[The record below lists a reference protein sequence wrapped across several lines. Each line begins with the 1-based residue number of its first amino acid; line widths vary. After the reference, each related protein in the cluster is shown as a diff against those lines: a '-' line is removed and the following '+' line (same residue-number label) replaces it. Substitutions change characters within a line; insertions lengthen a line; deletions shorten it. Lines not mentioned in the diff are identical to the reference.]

1 MSITALDIQQEGFEH
16 SIRGYD
22 VVQVD
27 DFLERVAQEVDNL
40 NNTISELEA
49 ELEQAREDAAKN
61 AGNEKDDEKL
71 KRASARQLER
81 AKKAENRAIEAE
93 ARAQRAEEKAQ
104 ELEEKL
110 APLKQKLT
118 EKSEMDAVISN
129 AIISAQRSADTLKES
144 ARAEGERLYRE
155 SEAKARELIRIALEE
170 KQRILAEIKVLETS
184 ADKFRENYKRLLA
197 RFSTQ
202 ADDSFNTLGSPK
214 IPDSVLDDMLPKY
227 EDIDLDELQKQ
238 REDDKQD
245 YSGNFGRNRRSSDS
259 DFSFDTD
266 TRSKSDLSSFSKES
280 FGSSGSFGAKSKF
293 SSSDDFNINDA
304 KDTHASSSAKKDL
317 GGRKK
322 TGNTGVIAASMSELL
337 DDSALIDGS
346 DK

>member
-1 MSITALDIQQEGFEH
+1 MGITALDIQQEGFEH

-40 NNTISELEA
+40 NKTIAELED
-49 ELEQAREDAAKN
+49 ELEQAKEEAAKG
-61 AGNEKDDEKL
+61 AASSASDEKL
-71 KRASARQLER
+71 KRASAKQLER
-81 AKKAENRAIEAE
+81 AKKAEARAIEAE
-93 ARAQRAEEKAQ
+93 ERAQMAEKRAEELK
-104 ELEEKL
+104 EKL
-110 APLKQKLT
+110 APLEQKLT

-170 KQRILAEIKVLETS
+170 KQRILTEIKALEMS

-202 ADDSFNTLGSPK
+202 ADDSFHSLGSPK
-214 IPDSVLDDMLPKY
+214 IPDSVVDDMLPSY
-227 EDIDLDELQKQ
+227 DDIDLDNLQNQKDN
-238 REDDKQD
+238 DDKFSASEG
-245 YSGNFGRNRRSSDS
+245 YSKKRRSSS
-259 DFSFDTD
+259 SKFSFDD
-266 TRSKSDLSSFSKES
+266 GAKSSSDLSSFSKES
-280 FGSSGSFGAKSKF
+280 FGSNDSFTKKDSY
-293 SSSDDFNINDA
+293 SDDDDFKI
-304 KDTHASSSAKKDL
+304 KGRYASSGLEQSES
-317 GGRKK
+317 GRKK

-337 DDSALIDGS
+337 DDSALIDDS

>member
-49 ELEQAREDAAKN
+49 ELEQAKKKAVKN
-61 AGNEKDDEKL
+61 ITSDESDEKL

-93 ARAQRAEEKAQ
+93 ARAQKAEEKAQ

-155 SEAKARELIRIALEE
+155 SEAKARELIRVALEE
-170 KQRILAEIKVLETS
+170 KQRILAEIKALETS
-184 ADKFRENYKRLLA
+184 ADKFRENYRRLLA
-197 RFSTQ
+197 HFSAQ
-202 ADDSFNTLGSPK
+202 ADDSFNSLTSPK
-214 IPDSVLDDMLPKY
+214 IPDGVLDDMLPKY

-238 REDDKQD
+238 RDSDKQD
-245 YSGNFGRNRRSSDS
+245 YSDNFGRSRHSSSS
-259 DFSFDTD
+259 DFSFNTD
-266 TRSKSDLSSFSKES
+266 TRTESDLNSFSKES
-280 FGSSGSFGAKSKF
+280 FGSSDSYGAKSKF
-293 SSSDDFNINDA
+293 SSSDDFDIKDA
-304 KDTHASSSAKKDL
+304 KDMRASSGAKKDL